1 MKKKPNS
8 FKAMLKEQLS
18 YQCIVLLDIALDWKF
33 NFMDHL
39 IFEIN
44 VNFHSTN
51 IVETLVWYL
60 HKEAARVVPTTTLLS
75 SKRLLVVTA
84 AEVNMLDITINVI
97 R

>member
-1 MKKKPNS
+1 MYINDLTNQYYNLLRIDFGYINICGHQFSCIIKKKPNS

-44 VNFHSTN
+44 VNLHSTN
-51 IVETLVWYL
+51 IVETLV
-60 HKEAARVVPTTTLLS
+60 
-75 SKRLLVVTA
+75 
-84 AEVNMLDITINVI
+84 
-97 R
+97 